1 MAVDLQNADSRK
13 SYLSEKLDDLMDGIN
28 DSYGTVLMDELISQL
43 ERTVSKFNEEVQR
56 LMGQLKDNSDRR
68 DGLLEKIK
76 TGVVG
81 EVTHDTL
88 EPISDKKEM
97 SAWELKLE
105 EMEKKK

>member
-1 MAVDLQNADSRK
+1 MGVNLQNADARK

-43 ERTVSKFNEEVQR
+43 ERTVSKFNDEVQI

-76 TGVVG
+76 TGVV
-81 EVTHDTL
+81 EEAAHDTP
-88 EPISDKKEM
+88 ESISDKKEM

-105 EMEKKK
+105 EMEKK

>member
-1 MAVDLQNADSRK
+1 MGVDLQNADARK

-43 ERTVSKFNEEVQR
+43 ERTVSKFNEEVQT
-56 LMGQLKDNSDRR
+56 LMRQLKDNSDRR

-76 TGVVG
+76 TGVV
-81 EVTHDTL
+81 EEAAHDTPK
-88 EPISDKKEM
+88 PISDKKEM

-105 EMEKKK
+105 KMEKR

>member
-56 LMGQLKDNSDRR
+56 LMGELKDNSDRR

-76 TGVVG
+76 TGVVE
-81 EVTHDTL
+81 EVAHDTPK
-88 EPISDKKEM
+88 PISDNKDM

>member
-1 MAVDLQNADSRK
+1 MGVDLQNADARK

-43 ERTVSKFNEEVQR
+43 ERTVSKFNEEVQT
-56 LMGQLKDNSDRR
+56 LMRQLKDNSDRR

-76 TGVVG
+76 TGVV
-81 EVTHDTL
+81 EEAAHDTS

-105 EMEKKK
+105 EMEKR

>member
-1 MAVDLQNADSRK
+1 MAVDLQNADARK

-43 ERTVSKFNEEVQR
+43 ERTVSKFNEEVQT
-56 LMGQLKDNSDRR
+56 LMRQLKDNSDRR

-76 TGVVG
+76 TGVV
-81 EVTHDTL
+81 EEAAHDTPK
-88 EPISDKKEM
+88 PISDKKEM

-105 EMEKKK
+105 KMEKR

>member
-1 MAVDLQNADSRK
+1 MGVDLQNADARK

-28 DSYGTVLMDELISQL
+28 DSYGTVLMDELISQV
-43 ERTVSKFNEEVQR
+43 ERTVSKFNDEVQI

-76 TGVVG
+76 TGVV
-81 EVTHDTL
+81 EEAAHDTP
-88 EPISDKKEM
+88 ESISDKKEM

-105 EMEKKK
+105 EMEKK

>member
-1 MAVDLQNADSRK
+1 MAVDLQNADARK
-13 SYLSEKLDDLMDGIN
+13 YYLSEKLDDLMDGIN

-43 ERTVSKFNEEVQR
+43 ERTVSKFNEEVQT

-68 DGLLEKIK
+68 NGLLKKIK
-76 TGVVG
+76 TGVV
-81 EVTHDTL
+81 EEATHDTP

-105 EMEKKK
+105 QMGKK

>member
-1 MAVDLQNADSRK
+1 MGVDLQNADARK

-43 ERTVSKFNEEVQR
+43 ERTVSKFNDEVQI

-76 TGVVG
+76 TGVV
-81 EVTHDTL
+81 EEAAHDTP
-88 EPISDKKEM
+88 ESISDKKR
-97 SAWELKLE
+97 
-105 EMEKKK
+105 

>member
-43 ERTVSKFNEEVQR
+43 ERTISKFNKEVQT
-56 LMGQLKDNSDRR
+56 LIGQLKDNSDRR

-76 TGVVG
+76 TGVI
-81 EVTHDTL
+81 EEAAHDTP
-88 EPISDKKEM
+88 EPILKRKEL

-105 EMEKKK
+105 EMEKK

>member
-1 MAVDLQNADSRK
+1 MGVDLQNADARK

-56 LMGQLKDNSDRR
+56 LMGELKDNSDRR

-81 EVTHDTL
+81 EVAHGTL
-88 EPISDKKEM
+88 EPISDKKEK

-105 EMEKKK
+105 KMEKKK

>member
-1 MAVDLQNADSRK
+1 MGVNLQNPDARK

-43 ERTVSKFNEEVQR
+43 ERTISKFNKEVQT
-56 LMGQLKDNSDRR
+56 LIGQLKDNSDRR

-76 TGVVG
+76 TGVI
-81 EVTHDTL
+81 EEAAHDTP
-88 EPISDKKEM
+88 EPILKRKEL

-105 EMEKKK
+105 EMEKK

>member
-1 MAVDLQNADSRK
+1 MAVDLQNAASRK

-28 DSYGTVLMDELISQL
+28 DSYGTVLMDELILQL

-76 TGVVG
+76 SGVLD
-81 EVTHDTL
+81 ETSIDTPQ
-88 EPISDKKEM
+88 PISDKKEM

>member
-1 MAVDLQNADSRK
+1 MSVDLQNADARK

-43 ERTVSKFNEEVQR
+43 ERTVSKFNEEVQT
-56 LMGQLKDNSDRR
+56 LMRQLKDNSDRR

-81 EVTHDTL
+81 EVAHGTL

-105 EMEKKK
+105 KMEKKK